1 MIFQDYK
8 IGIIEIQNGR
18 VLQTDLVD
26 LDFKEF
32 DVIPVYPDNRKYNR
46 AKIKKETQK
55 AIYKYYE
62 REG

>member
-46 AKIKKETQK
+46 AKVKKETNK
-55 AIYKYYE
+55 MIKKYQE
-62 REG
+62 REV